1 MFVKASRLKLRFST
15 SKGLISVEDLWDL
28 PLTALDT
35 IAKNLN
41 KEVKESAEESF
52 IKMKTSASTLATLRF
67 EIVKYIIEVKL
78 NEAEAAQKR
87 AENKERK
94 AQILALIAEKQNKEL
109 SEKSIAD
116 LMKELEGLD

>member
-67 EIVKYIIEVKL
+67 EIVKHIIEVKL

>member
-1 MFVKASRLKLRFST
+1 MFVKASRLKLKFDT
-15 SKGLISVEDLWDL
+15 SKGRISVEDLWDL

-35 IAKNLN
+35 LAKSLN
-41 KEVKESAEESF
+41 KEVKESSEESF
-52 IKMKTSASTLATLRF
+52 IKIKTSANTLATLRF
-67 EIVKYIIEVKL
+67 EIVKHIIEVKL

-116 LMKELEGLD
+116 LMKELESLD

>member
-1 MFVKASRLKLRFST
+1 MFVKASRLKLKFDT
-15 SKGLISVEDLWDL
+15 SKGRISVEDLWDL

-67 EIVKYIIEVKL
+67 EIVKHIIEVKL

-116 LMKELEGLD
+116 LMKELESLD

>member
-67 EIVKYIIEVKL
+67 EIVKHIIEVKL

-116 LMKELEGLD
+116 LMKELESLD

>member
-67 EIVKYIIEVKL
+67 EIVKHIIEVKL

-109 SEKSIAD
+109 SEKSVAD

>member
-15 SKGLISVEDLWDL
+15 SKGMISVEDLWDL

-52 IKMKTSASTLATLRF
+52 IKMKTSANTLATLRF
-67 EIVKYIIEVKL
+67 EIVKHIIEVKL

-116 LMKELEGLD
+116 LMKELESLD